1 MNSPSRHAEIS
12 QVACVTLML
21 NSGMICSKPGAR
33 PVMQKLHRPDNHS
46 TDQKAATRLAY
57 GQFYMFTQ
65 IGTHPSQREDVP
77 EGHLGRS

>member
-1 MNSPSRHAEIS
+1 
-12 QVACVTLML
+12 
-21 NSGMICSKPGAR
+21 
-33 PVMQKLHRPDNHS
+33 MQKLHRPDNHS